1 MIINPSAHTM
11 IPRRNSF
18 RNHTGSRRYRGVT
31 LPGGKRLW
39 FGVAKVLLASALFLF
54 ISSALHNG
62 SVERLTTEIENL
74 EASHGELVAANI
86 LLRANPSRN
95 HPRKRPVH
103 HVVPGRTPARV
114 KADDGRTKRDIK
126 GLL

>member
-39 FGVAKVLLASALFLF
+39 FGAAKVLLASALFLF

-74 EASHGELVAANI
+74 EASHGELFAANV
-86 LLRANPSRN
+86 LLRAEKARLFSPEAVGVLAGDQLAIHIPVSGQY
-95 HPRKRPVH
+95 RKF
-103 HVVPGRTPARV
+103 
-114 KADDGRTKRDIK
+114 
-126 GLL
+126 